1 MLLAATIGL
10 LIALEVR
17 SPGGE
22 PFDIVDTGSDSSTPR
37 ASTNG
42 QQPRLTKPSDLLLLE
57 GPDRDSWQKPEQI
70 MDELRIAE
78 RSRVADIGA
87 GSGWFTVRL
96 AQRVGDFGRV
106 YATDVQPEM
115 LTAIT
120 RRVSRERSSCRAESD
135 TDCNV
140 ETVRSSRNATN
151 LPLGTLDAILVVD
164 VYPELDERV
173 TFLRNLTKSLK
184 PRGRIG
190 VVNYK
195 PGAGGPGPPPERRFP
210 PSVVEQDARD
220 ANLRVLSTMDL
231 RYQYVIV
238 LGRGG
243 SSDPPSSSGTSPQK
257 RGP

>member
-1 MLLAATIGL
+1 MLLAVTIAL
-10 LIALEVR
+10 LIAFEVR

-22 PFDIVDTGSDSSTPR
+22 PFDIEDLGNDANIPR
-37 ASTNG
+37 ASTSA
-42 QQPRLTKPSDLLLLE
+42 QQSRLTKPSDLLLLE

-78 RSRVADIGA
+78 GSRVADIGA

-115 LTAIT
+115 LAAIT
-120 RRVSRERSSCRAESD
+120 RRVSRDRPNCRPESGAR
-135 TDCNV
+135 CNV
-140 ETVRSSRNATN
+140 ETVLSKGNATN
-151 LPLGTLDAILVVD
+151 LPLRTLDAILVVD

-173 TFLRNLTKSLK
+173 TFLRNLTESLK

-195 PGAGGPGPPPERRFP
+195 PGAGGPGPAAERRFP

-220 ANLRVLSTMDL
+220 ASLRVLSTMDL

-238 LGRGG
+238 LG
-243 SSDPPSSSGTSPQK
+243 K
-257 RGP
+257 

>member
-1 MLLAATIGL
+1 MKWMLLAATIGL
-10 LIALEVR
+10 LIALEIR

-22 PFDIVDTGSDSSTPR
+22 PFDAPEAGSDSNTPG
-37 ASTNG
+37 ASTSS

-70 MDELRIAE
+70 MDELRIGE
-78 RSRVADIGA
+78 RSSVADIGA

-96 AQRVGDFGRV
+96 AQRALNGIV
-106 YATDVQPEM
+106 YAQDVQDEM
-115 LTAIT
+115 LAAIR
-120 RRVSRERSSCRAESD
+120 RRVNREGLKNVTEVRGTD
-135 TDCNV
+135 T
-140 ETVRSSRNATN
+140 ATN
-151 LPLGTLDAILVVD
+151 LPLRALDAILVVD

-173 TFLRNLTKSLK
+173 TFLRNLTQSLK

-195 PGAGGPGPPPERRFP
+195 PGAGGPGPAPERRFP

-231 RYQYVIV
+231 RYQYVMV
-238 LGRGG
+238 LG
-243 SSDPPSSSGTSPQK
+243 K
-257 RGP
+257 

>member
-1 MLLAATIGL
+1 MKWMLLAATIGL

-17 SPGGE
+17 TPGGE
-22 PFDIVDTGSDSSTPR
+22 PFDDPDTGSDSNTAG
-37 ASTNG
+37 ASTSG

-70 MDELRIAE
+70 MDELRIGE

-96 AQRVGDFGRV
+96 AQRVGPNGLV
-106 YATDVQPEM
+106 YAQDVQDEM
-115 LTAIT
+115 LAAIR
-120 RRVSRERSSCRAESD
+120 RRVNREGLKNVTEVRGTD
-135 TDCNV
+135 T
-140 ETVRSSRNATN
+140 ATN
-151 LPLGTLDAILVVD
+151 LPLRALDAILVVD

-173 TFLRNLTKSLK
+173 TFLRNLTQSLK

-195 PGAGGPGPPPERRFP
+195 PGAGGPGPAPERRFP

-220 ANLRVLSTMDL
+220 ANLRLLSTMDL

-238 LGRGG
+238 LG
-243 SSDPPSSSGTSPQK
+243 K
-257 RGP
+257 